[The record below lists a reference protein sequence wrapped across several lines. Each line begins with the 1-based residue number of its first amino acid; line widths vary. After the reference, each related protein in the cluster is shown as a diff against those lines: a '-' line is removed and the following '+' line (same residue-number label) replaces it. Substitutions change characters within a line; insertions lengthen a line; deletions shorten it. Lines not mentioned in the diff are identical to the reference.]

1 MPRATHPTCRVEVL
15 GWLVCAVTNSAT
27 IITVIEICKIPFQ
40 VFLSSVLWSQPHLMP
55 LKLGQEESS
64 QGYKYNPSASPF
76 LFACWLV
83 GQVPSPGLLPKFAAG
98 SNLV

>member
-40 VFLSSVLWSQPHLMP
+40 VFLSSVLWSQPQLMP
-55 LKLGQEESS
+55 LKRGQEEAS

-76 LFACWLV
+76 PFACWLV
-83 GQVPSPGLLPKFAAG
+83 GQVTSPGLFPKLAAG
-98 SNLV
+98 SNVV

>member
-40 VFLSSVLWSQPHLMP
+40 VFLSSVLWSQPQLMP
-55 LKLGQEESS
+55 LKRSQEEAS

-76 LFACWLV
+76 LFA
-83 GQVPSPGLLPKFAAG
+83 
-98 SNLV
+98 

>member
-76 LFACWLV
+76 LYFPRKL
-83 GQVPSPGLLPKFAAG
+83 
-98 SNLV
+98 